1 MLPETVASGPVEREA
16 GAPPGRGRSAT
27 NLQTMP
33 KAAPDPASFLAHLPL
48 FASVDPLVLARI
60 AAAVRLVEAPRGSI
74 IFRRS
79 DPCLGFHAIVYGQ
92 VKLVLRTRSGG
103 EKVVEVLGPRQSFGE
118 AVMFLEKPYLVDSHA
133 LADTK
138 LLFVPREV
146 VFGTLEEN
154 PRLARR
160 LLGALSARLHR
171 LVSDVDAYTLHSG
184 RERVVGNLLS
194 ALPERRKGTCQHL
207 TLTTRKSVIASRL
220 SLTQEHFSRILQQLS
235 LEGLITVKGREIIIP
250 DASRLWPYRTP

>member
-1 MLPETVASGPVEREA
+1 
-16 GAPPGRGRSAT
+16 
-27 NLQTMP
+27 MP
-33 KAAPDPASFLAHLPL
+33 KPATDPIRFLAHLPL
-48 FASVDPLVLARI
+48 FASVDPVILVRI
-60 AAAVRLVEAPRGSI
+60 AASVRLVEAPRGST
-74 IFRRS
+74 IFRRG
-79 DPCLGFHAIVYGQ
+79 DACLGFHAVVYGQ
-92 VKLVLRTRSGG
+92 VKLVLRTHSGG

-146 VFGTLEEN
+146 LFEALEED
-154 PRLARR
+154 PKLARQ

-171 LVSDVDAYTLHSG
+171 LISDLEAYTLHSG
-184 RERVVGNLLS
+184 RERVVGYLLS

-235 LEGLITVKGREIIIP
+235 VEGLISVNGREITIP
-250 DASRLWPYRTP
+250 DASRLQAHRAL